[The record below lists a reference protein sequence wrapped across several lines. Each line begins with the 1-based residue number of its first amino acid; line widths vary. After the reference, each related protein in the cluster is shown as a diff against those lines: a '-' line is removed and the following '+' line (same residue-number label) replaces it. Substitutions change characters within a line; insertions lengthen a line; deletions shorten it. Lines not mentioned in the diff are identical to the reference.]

1 LYKNASQTVFGDGPP
16 DAPIMLVGEQ
26 PGDREDREGFS
37 FVGPAGGL
45 LKRALEAAGIDPELT
60 YQTNAVKHFKFSRKD
75 AGKRRIHQKPS
86 RTEVVACRPWSISQ

>member
-37 FVGPAGGL
+37 FVGDLRSAH
-45 LKRALEAAGIDPELT
+45 AASARLT
-60 YQTNAVKHFKFSRKD
+60 
-75 AGKRRIHQKPS
+75 P
-86 RTEVVACRPWSISQ
+86 P